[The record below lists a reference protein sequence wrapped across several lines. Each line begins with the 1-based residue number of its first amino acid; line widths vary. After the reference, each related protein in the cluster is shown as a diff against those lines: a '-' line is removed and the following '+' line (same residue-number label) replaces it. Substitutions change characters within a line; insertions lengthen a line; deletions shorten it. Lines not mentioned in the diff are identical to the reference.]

1 MPTEKSATEK
11 SAAKHNVLTL
21 RVAEAQT
28 KDATRGIARLD
39 PADLERI
46 GATIGDVISIQGD
59 KKTVVKVMPAYM
71 ADRGKGIIQIDGI
84 TRENAGAGL
93 DIMVT
98 VQRCEAQVARTL
110 TLKPVAGGR
119 NHKGSGHAQYIGR
132 LLEGRP
138 VLVGDRARVDL
149 VGTGA
154 RDYRV
159 ISVTPPGVVLV
170 GANSRIQLQEEAE
183 TERVPVGMTYEDIG
197 GLHRESQRIREMIE
211 LPLKYPEVFER
222 LGIDAPKGVLLHGPP
237 GCGKT
242 LIARAVANET
252 NAHFISVAGPE
263 IIHKFYGESE
273 AHLRSIFEEAEKRA
287 PSIIFLDEIDAI
299 APKREDTGGEKQ
311 VEKRVVAQLLALMDG
326 LKGRGKVIV
335 IAATNIPNT
344 LDPALRRPG
353 RFDRE
358 IAIGIPDQRAR
369 LEILE
374 IHSRGMP
381 LAEDVSLVRL
391 STITHGFVGAD
402 LEALCREAAMTA
414 LRGLMPTI
422 DFAAAQIPYE
432 QLYALVVTMAHFLSA
447 LSEIEPSAIREV
459 FTEIPDIAWE
469 DVGGLGEI
477 KAALH
482 EAIEWPLKYADLFAL
497 AGAKPPKG
505 ILLSGA
511 PGTGK
516 TLIAKA
522 VASQSGANFISVKGP
537 ELLNK
542 YVGESERGVREV
554 FHKAKLAH
562 PCIIFFD
569 EIDALAPMR
578 GSGASD
584 VTERVL
590 SQLLTELDGIEALNG
605 VVVLASTNRPD
616 MLDPALLRPGRF
628 DQKFELPLPDLF
640 ARREIF
646 TVHTRNKPLA
656 VDVDLDQLAAASDRM
671 SGAEI
676 ESVCRQAAMNAI
688 RELLALPAAT
698 QENSLLVITA
708 THFDAAMR
716 KTVRDR

>member
-1 MPTEKSATEK
+1 MPTDKN
-11 SAAKHNVLTL
+11 AAKAAPLTL

-28 KDATRGIARLD
+28 KDATRGIARVD

-46 GATIGDVISIQGD
+46 GANIGDVISIEGER
-59 KKTVVKVMPAYM
+59 KTVAKVMPAYM
-71 ADRGKGIIQIDGI
+71 GDRGKGIIQIDGI

-93 DIMVT
+93 DVMVT
-98 VQRCEAQVARTL
+98 IQRCDYQVARTV
-110 TLKPVAGGR
+110 TLKPLSGGR
-119 NHKGSGHAQYIGR
+119 AKKGGGDAQYIGR

-138 VLVGDRARVDL
+138 VMVGDRTRVDL

-159 ISVTPPGVVLV
+159 TGVSPQGVALI
-170 GANSRIQLQEEAE
+170 GANSRIQLQDEAE
-183 TERVPVGMTYEDIG
+183 SERTPVGMTYEDIG

-252 NAHFISVAGPE
+252 NAHFISIAGPE

-273 AHLRSIFEEAEKRA
+273 AHLRSIFQEAEKRA

-299 APKREDTGGEKQ
+299 APKRENTGDEKQ

-326 LKGRGKVIV
+326 LKGRGNVIV

-369 LEILE
+369 LEIME

-381 LAEDVSLVRL
+381 LAEDVSLERIAA
-391 STITHGFVGAD
+391 ITHGFVGAD

-432 QLYALVVTMAHFLSA
+432 QLYALEVTMDHFMSA
-447 LSEIEPSAIREV
+447 LAEIEPSAIREV
-459 FTEIPDIAWE
+459 FTEIPDVKWD
-469 DVGGLGEI
+469 DVGGLDEI
-477 KAALH
+477 KSALH
-482 EAIEWPLKYADLFAL
+482 EAIEWPLKYADLFSRV
-497 AGAKPPKG
+497 GAKPPKG
-505 ILLSGA
+505 ILLAGP

-522 VASQSGANFISVKGP
+522 VASQSGANFISIKGP

-542 YVGESERGVREV
+542 YVGESERGVREI

-578 GSGASD
+578 GSGSSD

-590 SQLLTELDGIEALNG
+590 SQLLTELDGIELLKG

-628 DQKFELPLPDLF
+628 DQKFQLPFPNLTS
-640 ARREIF
+640 RRAIF
-646 TVHTRNKPLA
+646 GVHTRNKPLA
-656 VDVDLDQLAAASDRM
+656 ADVDLDHLAAAADQM

-676 ESVCRQAAMNAI
+676 ESVCRRAAMNAI
-688 RELLALPAAT
+688 REFLALPAAE
-698 QENSLLVITA
+698 QQNSSALLITGA
-708 THFDAAMR
+708 HFTAAMR
-716 KTVRDR
+716 ETKGTQGR

>member
-1 MPTEKSATEK
+1 MPTDKN
-11 SAAKHNVLTL
+11 AAKAAPLTL

-28 KDATRGIARLD
+28 KDATRGIARVD

-46 GATIGDVISIQGD
+46 GANIGDVISIDGER
-59 KKTVVKVMPAYM
+59 KTVAKVMPAYM
-71 ADRGKGIIQIDGI
+71 GDRGKGIIQIDGI

-93 DIMVT
+93 DVMVT
-98 VQRCEAQVARTL
+98 VQRCDYQIARTV
-110 TLKPVAGGR
+110 TLKPVSGGR
-119 NHKGSGHAQYIGR
+119 GRKGDGDAQYIGR

-138 VLVGDRARVDL
+138 VIVGDRTRVDL

-159 ISVTPPGVVLV
+159 IGVSPQGVALI
-170 GANSRIQLQEEAE
+170 GANSRVQIQDEAE
-183 TERVPVGMTYEDIG
+183 SERAPVGMTYEDIG

-211 LPLKYPEVFER
+211 LLLKYPEVFER

-252 NAHFISVAGPE
+252 NAHFISIAGPE

-273 AHLRSIFEEAEKRA
+273 AHLRSIFQEAEKRA

-299 APKREDTGGEKQ
+299 APKRENTGDEKQ

-326 LKGRGKVIV
+326 LKGRGNVIV

-369 LEILE
+369 LEIME

-381 LAEDVSLVRL
+381 LAEDVSLERIAA
-391 STITHGFVGAD
+391 ITHGFVGAD

-432 QLYALVVTMAHFLSA
+432 QLYALEVTMDHFMGA
-447 LSEIEPSAIREV
+447 LAEIEPSAIREV
-459 FTEIPDIAWE
+459 FTEIPDVKWD
-469 DVGGLGEI
+469 DVGGLDEI

-482 EAIEWPLKYADLFAL
+482 EAIEWPLKYADLFSRV
-497 AGAKPPKG
+497 GAKPPKG
-505 ILLSGA
+505 ILLAGP

-522 VASQSGANFISVKGP
+522 VASQSGANFISIKGP

-542 YVGESERGVREV
+542 YVGESERGVREI

-578 GSGASD
+578 GSGSSD

-590 SQLLTELDGIEALNG
+590 SQLLTELDGIELLKG

-628 DQKFELPLPDLF
+628 DQKFQLPFPNL
-640 ARREIF
+640 ASRRAIF
-646 TVHTRNKPLA
+646 GVHTRNKPLA
-656 VDVDLDQLAAASDRM
+656 ADVDLDHLAAVADQM

-676 ESVCRQAAMNAI
+676 ESVCRRAAMNAI
-688 RELLALPAAT
+688 REFLALPT
-698 QENSLLVITA
+698 EEQNSGVLLITGA
-708 THFDAAMR
+708 HFTAAMR
-716 KTVRDR
+716 ETKGTQGR